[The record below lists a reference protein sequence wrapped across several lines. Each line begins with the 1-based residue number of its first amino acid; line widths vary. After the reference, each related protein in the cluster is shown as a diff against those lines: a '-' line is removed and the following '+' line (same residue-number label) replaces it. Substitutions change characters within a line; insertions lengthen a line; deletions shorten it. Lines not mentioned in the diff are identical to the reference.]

1 MSEIPAGT
9 SVIQPNGLL
18 KTEGI
23 PNPQFSIEGKE
34 PISPAVSFSDPNVN
48 LIPPANVSL
57 EDQSSVI
64 T

>member
-1 MSEIPAGT
+1 
-9 SVIQPNGLL
+9 VIQPNGLP
-18 KTEGI
+18 KREGI

-34 PISPAVSFSDPNVN
+34 PISPAVSFSDPNVK